1 MDRRAFI
8 GTAAAIGLFAMLDAG
23 VGRVADRSLAY
34 HLFLPSG
41 DGQKPL
47 LVMVHGVSTDPA
59 TLIELTARRAAEHRT
74 PLMAPD
80 FHGDEL
86 EGYQRLGDSELP
98 LLAARAL
105 ANALA
110 EAARRLGNAPGPV
123 NLMGF
128 SGGGQFVHRFALF
141 FPQLVRRLVI
151 GAPGWYTYLDADEP
165 YPYGTGAS
173 RARGDHEPNVP
184 EFLKIPKLVAVGER
198 DVERDDQLRTGRVDE
213 QGRNR
218 LERARRWVAHVNT
231 LSSRAG
237 LGERAALAVLPR
249 TGHSVSQA
257 MRQGG
262 LAQRMFDFLEDAP
275 PTAAAER
282 SPRRE

>member
-1 MDRRAFI
+1 M
-8 GTAAAIGLFAMLDAG
+8 
-23 VGRVADRSLAY
+23 ADRSLAY
-34 HLFLPSG
+34 HLFLSSG
-41 DGQKPL
+41 DAEKPL
-47 LVMVHGVSTDPA
+47 LVLVHGVSTHPA

-80 FHGDEL
+80 FHADEL

-98 LLAARAL
+98 LVAARAL
-105 ANALA
+105 ERALV
-110 EAARRLGNAPGPV
+110 EAARRLGRPAGPV
-123 NLMGF
+123 DLMGF

-151 GAPGWYTYLDADEP
+151 GAPGWYTYVDDDEP

-173 RARGDHEPNVP
+173 RARGELEPDVA

-198 DVERDDQLRTGRVDE
+198 DIERDDQLRTGRVDE

-231 LSSRAG
+231 LSSQAG
-237 LGERAALAVLPR
+237 LGERARFVALPR

-262 LAQRMFDFLEDAP
+262 LARRMFEFLDDTP
-275 PTAAAER
+275 PAAAAGG
-282 SPRRE
+282 SDRRE

>member
-8 GTAAAIGLFAMLDAG
+8 GTATALGLFAMLDAG
-23 VGRVADRSLAY
+23 VGHVADRRLAY

-41 DGQKPL
+41 DAQRPM

-59 TLIELTARRAAEHRT
+59 TLIELTARRAAEHHT
-74 PLMAPD
+74 PLMAPN

-86 EGYQRLGDSELP
+86 EGYQRLGDAELP
-98 LLAARAL
+98 LVAARAL
-105 ANALA
+105 ERALS
-110 EAARRLGNAPGPV
+110 EAARRLGMTPGPV
-123 NLMGF
+123 DLMGF

-141 FPQLVRRLVI
+141 FPQLVRRVVI
-151 GAPGWYTYLDADEP
+151 GAPGWYTYLDDSEG

-173 RARGDHEPNVP
+173 PARGELAPNVA

-218 LERARRWVAHVNT
+218 LERARRWVAHVNG
-231 LSSRAG
+231 LSARAG
-237 LGERAALAVLPR
+237 LGERVALAVLPR
-249 TGHSVSQA
+249 TGHSVTQA

-262 LAQRMFDFLEDAP
+262 LAQRMFEFLDDTP
-275 PTAAAER
+275 PAAAAE
-282 SPRRE
+282 PATRRE

>member
-23 VGRVADRSLAY
+23 VGRVAERSLAY
-34 HLFLPSG
+34 HLFLSSG
-41 DGQKPL
+41 EPGRPL
-47 LVMVHGVSTDPA
+47 LVMVHGVSTHPA
-59 TLIELTARRAAEHRT
+59 TLIELAARPAAEHRT

-80 FHGDEL
+80 FHADEL

-105 ANALA
+105 ENALA
-110 EAARRLGNAPGPV
+110 EVAHRPGIPAGKV
-123 NLMGF
+123 DLMGF
-128 SGGGQFVHRFALF
+128 SGGAQFVHRFALF
-141 FPQLVRRLVI
+141 FPQLVRRAVI
-151 GAPGWYTYLDADEP
+151 AAPGWYTYLEGDEP

-173 RARGDHEPNVP
+173 RARGGLEPNVA

-198 DVERDDQLRTGRVDE
+198 DVERDRQLRTGRVDG

-218 LERARRWVAHVNT
+218 LERARRWVDHVNR

-262 LAQRMFDFLEDAP
+262 LAERMFEFLGDEP
-275 PTAAAER
+275 AATVPE
-282 SPRRE
+282 SSNGSE

>member
-23 VGRVADRSLAY
+23 VGRVAERSLAY
-34 HLFLPSG
+34 HLFLSSG
-41 DGQKPL
+41 DAQRPL
-47 LVMVHGVSTDPA
+47 LVMVHGVSTHPA
-59 TLIELTARRAAEHRT
+59 TLIELAARRAAEHRT

-80 FHGDEL
+80 FHAEEL

-105 ANALA
+105 ENALVD
-110 EAARRLGNAPGPV
+110 AARLPGIPAGPV
-123 NLMGF
+123 DLMGF
-128 SGGGQFVHRFALF
+128 SGGAQFVHRFALF
-141 FPQLVRRLVI
+141 YPQLVRRIVVA
-151 GAPGWYTYLDADEP
+151 APGWYTYLDGDEP

-173 RARGDHEPNVP
+173 SARGGLEPNVA

-198 DVERDDQLRTGRVDE
+198 DVERDRQLRTGRVDE

-218 LERARRWVAHVNT
+218 LERARRWVEHVNT

-237 LGERAALAVLPR
+237 LGERTSLAVLPR

-262 LAQRMFDFLEDAP
+262 LAHRMFEFLGEETTGTAP
-275 PTAAAER
+275 ESSNR
-282 SPRRE
+282 SE